1 MTQSVIAS
9 EQSERGPDFIGASA
23 EFIPLKAGPRNDND
37 GMVAA
42 PILSER
48 IPPSPFSSPLRGEGR
63 VRGGLLNFRQFISI
77 IPSSVTLSMFP

>member
-9 EQSERGPDFIGASA
+9 EQSERGNLEIASA
-23 EFIPLKAGPRNDND
+23 TPRNDSD

-42 PILSER
+42 GFGLR